1 MSVKTLWKA
10 TDPLAE
16 TKRCH
21 EETLQLYRQFASC
34 LGAGI
39 QDVFGPYKHSPH
51 SQLCETFN
59 AKLRTSWRDERETSY
74 ETFSVEK
81 CGINLYLLTQI
92 SSTVSFSKPYEY
104 IPHYPS
110 LFLNII
116 FCIII

>member
-1 MSVKTLWKA
+1 MPVKTRWKA

-21 EETLQLYRQFASC
+21 AETLQLYRQFASC

-51 SQLCETFN
+51 SQLSETFN
-59 AKLRTSWRDERETSY
+59 AKLRTSWRDARETSY
-74 ETFSVEK
+74 ETFSGEK
-81 CGINLYLLTQI
+81 CGINLDLVTQI
-92 SSTVSFSKPYEY
+92 SSIVSFPKSYEY
-104 IPHYPS
+104 IPRS
-110 LFLNII
+110 LFLFLNII